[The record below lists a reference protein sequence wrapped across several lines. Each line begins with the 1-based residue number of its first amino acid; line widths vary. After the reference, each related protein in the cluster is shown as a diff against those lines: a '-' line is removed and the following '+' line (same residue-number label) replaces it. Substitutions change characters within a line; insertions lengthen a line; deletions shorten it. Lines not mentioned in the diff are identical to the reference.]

1 MNSKAQVHASHNGHV
16 EVLHLLLES
25 GADTNSA
32 DQDAGFQGQKGL
44 KPGLMGF
51 RGFWGL
57 KFRVLMAPF

>member
-1 MNSKAQVHASHNGHV
+1 MNSKAKVHASHNGHV

-32 DQDAGFQGQKGL
+32 DQDSGFQGQKGL

-51 RGFWGL
+51 R
-57 KFRVLMAPF
+57 V